1 MVLLKNIPKKQRI
14 LVAELDTNKT
24 LSGEIKSFMWFVFY
38 KKYLEE
44 VCFWNL
50 FHRVILIK
58 TATEDEESIENHS
71 VKEELYLKSL
81 KKNVIVIRQ
90 EEPEIGWTY

>member
-1 MVLLKNIPKKQRI
+1 MWQNLIQIRHYQVNKKVSCDLYFI
-14 LVAELDTNKT
+14 
-24 LSGEIKSFMWFVFY
+24 
-38 KKYLEE
+38 KKYIEE